1 MSPYQNNF
9 NNSLA
14 GKRTLALTGPTF
26 GLSLVLNLNQKYYL
40 RKGGTQKVCFHLL
53 KTYVQNQIIQLYDE
67 LKIIIFRIL
76 NQGGARVT
84 VHDTE
89 LRPLV
94 DEDGQDVTPSQ
105 ITSIAVKEVIFCCIR
120 VILKVN
126 N

>member
-1 MSPYQNNF
+1 M
-9 NNSLA
+9 
-14 GKRTLALTGPTF
+14 
-26 GLSLVLNLNQKYYL
+26 
-40 RKGGTQKVCFHLL
+40 
-53 KTYVQNQIIQLYDE
+53 
-67 LKIIIFRIL
+67 
-76 NQGGARVT
+76 T

-126 N
+126 KYNVYEYIQYSTFIHLPIFEVTERHNSNQILISITDGYLSSKRSLYLKMHE